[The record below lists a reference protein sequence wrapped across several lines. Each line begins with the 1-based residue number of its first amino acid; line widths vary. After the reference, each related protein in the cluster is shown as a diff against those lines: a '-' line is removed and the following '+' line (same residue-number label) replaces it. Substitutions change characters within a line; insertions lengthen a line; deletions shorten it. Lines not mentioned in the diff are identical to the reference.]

1 MYINKPKREVFFEET
16 NRIAI
21 GDGGGFNYVST
32 GGRYRMELKSDYTVD
47 LIKTKYRHLYNNKYN
62 GNFVVIKHSKLF
74 IFTHS

>member
-1 MYINKPKREVFFEET
+1 
-16 NRIAI
+16 
-21 GDGGGFNYVST
+21 
-32 GGRYRMELKSDYTVD
+32 MELKSDYTVD